1 MLNKQ
6 EHSREHSTEENI
18 PLFPLGIIV
27 LPGET
32 RFLHIFE
39 QRYKNLYEDLGKFEN
54 KFGIPFVSEGAL
66 PGVNEGSMPAVSTP
80 VTGSFVKLEKV
91 LAKYPGGEVDIAVK
105 GIDIAS
111 VKNFNEVHPDRLYP
125 YGNIEL
131 LNKNSIEATGSLINA
146 FDKYNEKV
154 LKLDLSSFPR
164 VSFYLIANS
173 IGLSD
178 LEKYDLL
185 TREDER
191 EINKTLIN
199 HLRIRTI
206 IALQHNAIKDYYC
219 LN

>member
-6 EHSREHSTEENI
+6 EHTPKHASQDNI

-39 QRYKNLYEDLGKFEN
+39 KRYKNLFEDLGKFEN
-54 KFGIPFVSEGAL
+54 KFGIPFVSDLIKNG
-66 PGVNEGSMPAVSTP
+66 GSKPC
-80 VTGSFVKLEKV
+80 TGSFVKLEKV
-91 LAKYPGGEVDIAVK
+91 LAKYPNGEVDIAVK
-105 GIDIAS
+105 GIDIAA
-111 VKNFNEVHPDRLYP
+111 VKDFNEVHPQRLYP

-131 LNKNSIEATGSLINA
+131 LNKNCIEASRPLLNA
-146 FDKYNEKV
+146 FEKYNDKV
-154 LKLDLSSFPR
+154 LKLDLGAFPR
-164 VSFYLIANS
+164 VSFYVIANS

-178 LEKYDLL
+178 IEKYDLL
-185 TREDER
+185 IRDNEK

-206 IALQHNAIKDYYC
+206 IAFQQNSIRDFYC